1 MKQNHSFYE
10 CTLRPVSSSQKVI
23 SELERGGA
31 VDQDTEEKNE
41 VTDMAMFCLRSL
53 KTAGAQRR
61 CEWPQSVESSFFLN
75 WDFVMGSRSLLH

>member
-53 KTAGAQRR
+53 KTAGA
-61 CEWPQSVESSFFLN
+61 
-75 WDFVMGSRSLLH
+75 